1 MENKE
6 NERLQNMKTLYKGRD
21 PGLFI
26 LLSGLE
32 SSANKFLFLLTPGTD
47 NSSEL
52 VKVNET
58 IEFLAE

>member
-1 MENKE
+1 
-6 NERLQNMKTLYKGRD
+6 MKTLYKGRD

-26 LLSGLE
+26 PFSSLE

-47 NSSEL
+47 NSSES